1 MWFCSIILGNC
12 LQILQ
17 IVEAT
22 TLDSLSTV
30 IFWVKVSV
38 CQPILLFSI
47 FLCLSNP
54 QSLLFFFNPFFF
66 YLSFFFCFVFPS
78 FLRRMRPPQI
88 FPRTS
93 FQQRHWE
100 VRWEL
105 NEKKKKKAKLREEHF
120 RWYFCCE
127 IVSNSK
133 GSCRMW
139 K

>member
-12 LQILQ
+12 LQILE

-66 YLSFFFCFVFPS
+66 LSLFLFFLFCIS
-78 FLRRMRPPQI
+78 FILAENA
-88 FPRTS
+88 TS
-93 FQQRHWE
+93 PNFSSYVIPTTTLGSKVGIKWK
-100 VRWEL
+100 
-105 NEKKKKKAKLREEHF
+105 EKKKGKIKGGALPLIFLLRDRE
-120 RWYFCCE
+120 
-127 IVSNSK
+127 
-133 GSCRMW
+133 
-139 K
+139 